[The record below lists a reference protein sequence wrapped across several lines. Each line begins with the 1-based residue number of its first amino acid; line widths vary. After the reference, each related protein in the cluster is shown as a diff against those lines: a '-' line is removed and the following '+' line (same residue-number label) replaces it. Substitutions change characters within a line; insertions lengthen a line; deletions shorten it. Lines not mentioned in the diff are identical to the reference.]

1 MIKKDH
7 KSQFAKRNSAGKSES
22 NTTVKKL
29 DEQVAHLIIKQEE
42 VHQELL

>member
-7 KSQFAKRNSAGKSES
+7 KSQFAKRNSGGKSES

-29 DEQVAHLIIKQEE
+29 DEKVFILFIK
-42 VHQELL
+42 